1 MSVLKGFVP
10 ELGKLEMGAVKAALN
25 GFGLEKGVAAAAAA
39 GGGCCTTISFSLISR
54 ICSSKSLRAAYRSE
68 MKMALEPLCNELLSH
83 RQSHRQKASRP
94 C

>member
-1 MSVLKGFVP
+1 MPENPFVSVLKGFVP

-25 GFGLEKGVAAAAAA
+25 GFGLEKGVAAAA

-68 MKMALEPLCNELLSH
+68 MKMALEPLS
-83 RQSHRQKASRP
+83 
-94 C
+94 